1 VTRLLDRAR
10 GDWHP
15 GQTAPVLL
23 VLQLVLLWQVGLRGL
38 DYVRAGTTPALDAG
52 VASPLLGWLLYA
64 AAVLV
69 LTGLA
74 ARRAAPVILGEA
86 LVGAWYVGL
95 GWATL
100 HGLDTLPEQAGA
112 AAAVTVSGAGVT
124 LLLGHR
130 GGLIARLAGVAL
142 MLGGQALLVEQL
154 GVDYR
159 TSTGLIASGLVHGAV
174 AVGTFV
180 LWQRDRLRRYLDSL
194 LEPEDEPCPTS

>member
-1 VTRLLDRAR
+1 LSSSGRSASEDSTTSAPAP
-10 GDWHP
+10 HP
-15 GQTAPVLL
+15 PS
-23 VLQLVLLWQVGLRGL
+23 
-38 DYVRAGTTPALDAG
+38 TPA
-52 VASPLLGWLLYA
+52 SPPPLLGWSLYA

-86 LVGAWYVGL
+86 LVGAWYLGL

-100 HGLDTLPEQAGA
+100 HGLNTPTEQLLATGA
-112 AAAVTVSGAGVT
+112 VAASGAGVV
-124 LLLGHR
+124 LLLARR
-130 GGLIARLAGVAL
+130 GGLITRLAGVAL

-159 TSTGLIASGLVHGAV
+159 TSTGLLASGIVHGALAV
-174 AVGTFV
+174 ATFV
-180 LWQRDRLRRYLDSL
+180 LWQRDRLSRYLDSL

>member
-1 VTRLLDRAR
+1 
-10 GDWHP
+10 
-15 GQTAPVLL
+15 
-23 VLQLVLLWQVGLRGL
+23 
-38 DYVRAGTTPALDAG
+38 
-52 VASPLLGWLLYA
+52 LLYA

-86 LVGAWYVGL
+86 LVGAWYLGL

-100 HGLDTLPEQAGA
+100 HGLDTLTEQLTA
-112 AAAVTVSGAGVT
+112 AAAVATSAG
-124 LLLGHR
+124 GR
-130 GGLIARLAGVAL
+130 GPAPRAPGRAPRPPRRRRL

-159 TSTGLIASGLVHGAV
+159 TSTGLLASGLVHGAL

-180 LWQRDRLRRYLDSL
+180 LWQRDRLRRYLDAL
-194 LEPEDEPCPTS
+194 LDAEDEPCLTS